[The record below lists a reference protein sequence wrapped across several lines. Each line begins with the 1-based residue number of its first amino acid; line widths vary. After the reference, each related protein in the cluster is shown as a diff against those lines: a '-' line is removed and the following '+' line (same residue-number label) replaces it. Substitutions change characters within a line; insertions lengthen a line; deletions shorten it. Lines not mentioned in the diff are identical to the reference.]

1 MLKSVSPSWLKTFS
15 TVCDPKPLFSNWPV
29 QCVFL
34 YVATPAAV
42 MSHMFLRGHA
52 AQMWSDCCCQ
62 HSDFHA
68 SSILH
73 IKTSLFMRSQ
83 SPANVTC
90 FIAAFI
96 WLTVSTRIHFL
107 TSVLWCRVSLVSV
120 SSADLHAAC
129 QQLELRV
136 CVFVQ
141 VILCLWFWKQIEASL
156 CKVCKGSAEVCVC
169 RGKTMVFEMCC
180 FVAV

>member
-1 MLKSVSPSWLKTFS
+1 MFPSWLKTFS

-42 MSHMFLRGHA
+42 MSHMFLSGHA

-73 IKTSLFMRSQ
+73 IKTSLIMRSQ

-107 TSVLWCRVSLVSV
+107 TSVLWCRVFPAGCELGRPACSL
-120 SSADLHAAC
+120 SAAGAAC
-129 QQLELRV
+129 V
-136 CVFVQ
+136 C
-141 VILCLWFWKQIEASL
+141 LCAGYSL
-156 CKVCKGSAEVCVC
+156 SVVL
-169 RGKTMVFEMCC
+169 KTDRSFSL
-180 FVAV
+180 